1 MWECSN
7 DILPKHNGLNMYKRF
22 SDLFEDQQF
31 REKTKLINEVSQ
43 LANGVTDSMSE
54 LQEVQESVLDMKTFL
69 EYHQC

>member
-1 MWECSN
+1 MTYW
-7 DILPKHNGLNMYKRF
+7 PKYKRF
-22 SDLFEDQQF
+22 SEFPAFEDQQF